1 MNLDKTAWPNKIRSS
16 RKGSISSPGQ
26 PSNNESPSADFFE
39 EVLSKVEAS
48 SSKAPERL
56 KGSKK
61 SLAVRET
68 TEEKM
73 VDPAPAKRTAS
84 LHRSSSQNAAPGEPE
99 KSGSKEKENP
109 LITDDQDNKNSPS
122 DLQAVS
128 ATVGSKDALSLQK
141 KNTNGQAFDQA
152 ELGGVDGEKGGSSRP
167 SDPMIPRLVPTQE
180 PQTNPNNLYALWIG
194 NPIEGK
200 DGQPDFSAP
209 MAVILAG
216 ADEASVKGDTL
227 KSLNGGDFLNGKGVQ
242 AIQQL
247 LAGEGMGNLRLHE
260 EGSTEKLR
268 SIELSAL
275 LSAFLTGANGQTIK
289 GDLLKNLSGG
299 DLLNGKGVQT
309 LQGPLS
315 GEGMGNLRLHEE
327 GSTEKFG
334 SIELSALL
342 SAFLAGAN
350 DQTVKE
356 DLLKN
361 LSGGDLLNGK
371 GMQAIQRSLSE
382 EGMGNLRLHE
392 EGSTEKFGSIE
403 LSALL
408 SAFLAGANDQTIKG
422 DSPKILN
429 IDELIKGKGVRTILN
444 VPPSETT
451 PETHAFQSSS
461 KETQGPVLNLKVD
474 EPESARAMEKLAD
487 ASKLPS
493 EGTLK
498 IAPIPLEPLKA
509 GQNSAHLLEKEKSG
523 FSDSSGA
530 GIVNGGIKEEG
541 QNKGIGK
548 SVPLPQA
555 HLFSTGDGT
564 EQSQP
569 GTKEGEE
576 SLLNNSLL
584 PLKNPTLI
592 KIREEIKSA
601 LDRQT
606 NFLDPASKPGWNSPE
621 QQGEKPP
628 VNAPTASA
636 APGIGLAVEK
646 TAIFRPQS
654 FGHAPAALA
663 LGLSAD
669 QTFVLK
675 KYSPSSLEVSLEPEG
690 LGTLNV
696 ELKIVNHHLN
706 AQITVNDFQG
716 KELLEKNL
724 PQLLADLNKGG
735 LQIGEFSVSLRNQ
748 GKDPQAD
755 FIEHPASR
763 GQPTAPLEAAARPVR
778 SDNHLIHIII

>member
-1 MNLDKTAWPNKIRSS
+1 
-16 RKGSISSPGQ
+16 
-26 PSNNESPSADFFE
+26 
-39 EVLSKVEAS
+39 
-48 SSKAPERL
+48 
-56 KGSKK
+56 
-61 SLAVRET
+61 LAVRET

-227 KSLNGGDFLNGKGVQ
+227 KSLNGGD
-242 AIQQL
+242 
-247 LAGEGMGNLRLHE
+247 
-260 EGSTEKLR
+260 
-268 SIELSAL
+268 
-275 LSAFLTGANGQTIK
+275 
-289 GDLLKNLSGG
+289 
-299 DLLNGKGVQT
+299 LLNGKGVQT

-382 EGMGNLRLHE
+382 EGMGNLRLDE

-748 GKDPQAD
+748 GRDPQAD